1 MDNYIIFIGKD
12 FQGVAPA
19 EIQVIPA
26 GRTITPK
33 GVFVLDQESAQAVIS
48 DFEAHKND
56 MVIDY
61 EHQTL
66 SDPPVEAPAA
76 GWVKK
81 LINKGAD
88 GIWGVI
94 EWTGKARQ
102 YIENKEYRYVSPVFL
117 KRKQDNKVVRLIN
130 VALTNQPNIDG
141 MVPLMNKSSL
151 NCANEKTKR
160 EVSIMKNLWKLLGL
174 AEDAKEEEAIVAVN
188 KLLAELSAGKAEGAA
203 IVANKAVLDVLG
215 LKEGATESE
224 ITGTIMAMKQSY
236 STVEQLT
243 SELTVIKNKMSEKEA
258 AEAVENAMQ
267 SGKITP
273 AQKDWATDY
282 AKRDLAGF
290 QVFVSKA
297 PVIVQKS
304 KVAGNEK
311 PTINDLDAIQL
322 EINKMCG
329 IDDETF
335 KKFSVKE
342 A

>member
-1 MDNYIIFIGKD
+1 
-12 FQGVAPA
+12 
-19 EIQVIPA
+19 
-26 GRTITPK
+26 
-33 GVFVLDQESAQAVIS
+33 
-48 DFEAHKND
+48 
-56 MVIDY
+56 
-61 EHQTL
+61 
-66 SDPPVEAPAA
+66 
-76 GWVKK
+76 
-81 LINKGAD
+81 
-88 GIWGVI
+88 
-94 EWTGKARQ
+94 
-102 YIENKEYRYVSPVFL
+102 
-117 KRKQDNKVVRLIN
+117 
-130 VALTNQPNIDG
+130 
-141 MVPLMNKSSL
+141 
-151 NCANEKTKR
+151 
-160 EVSIMKNLWKLLGL
+160 
-174 AEDAKEEEAIVAVN
+174 
-188 KLLAELSAGKAEGAA
+188 
-203 IVANKAVLDVLG
+203 
-215 LKEGATESE
+215 
-224 ITGTIMAMKQSY
+224 MKQSY

-329 IDDETF
+329 IDIETF
-335 KKFSVKE
+335 KKYSVKE